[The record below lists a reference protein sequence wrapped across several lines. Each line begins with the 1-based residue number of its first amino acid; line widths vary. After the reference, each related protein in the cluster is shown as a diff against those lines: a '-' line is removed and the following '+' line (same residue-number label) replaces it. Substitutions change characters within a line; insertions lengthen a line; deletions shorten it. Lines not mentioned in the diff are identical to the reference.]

1 MNSKNRFADILE
13 IAKNQGKETPYAEE
27 GEGVQADQETLRSR
41 SDTNQEQPGKRGRP
55 KVGKRS
61 NAAYTQITAYIRT
74 STHKNAKIALIKEG
88 QRDMGE
94 LIDDL
99 LSQWI
104 EAQK

>member
-1 MNSKNRFADILE
+1 MSSKNRFGEILE
-13 IAKNQGKETPYAEE
+13 IAKHHGEEPPYADE
-27 GEGVQADQETLRSR
+27 GEGTPTEETLQRR
-41 SDTNQEQPGKRGRP
+41 PDTNHEQPGKRGRP

-88 QRDMGE
+88 RRDMGE

-99 LSQWI
+99 LSQWL
-104 EAQK
+104 EAQQ

>member
-1 MNSKNRFADILE
+1 MSSQNRFGEILE
-13 IAKNQGKETPYAEE
+13 IAKHHGEEPPYAEE
-27 GEGVQADQETLRSR
+27 DEGTQAEEPRRHRPDK
-41 SDTNQEQPGKRGRP
+41 NQEQPGKRGRP

-88 QRDMGE
+88 KRDMGE

-99 LSQWI
+99 LRQWL
-104 EAQK
+104 ETQQ

>member
-1 MNSKNRFADILE
+1 MSSKNRFGEILE
-13 IAKNQGKETPYAEE
+13 IAKNQGEETPYEEEETQAEE
-27 GEGVQADQETLRSR
+27 RLRSR
-41 SDTNQEQPGKRGRP
+41 PDTNYEQQRKRGRP

-88 QRDMGE
+88 RRDMGE

-99 LSQWI
+99 LSQWV
-104 EAQK
+104 ESQQ

>member
-1 MNSKNRFADILE
+1 MSSKSRFGDILE
-13 IAKNQGKETPYAEE
+13 IAKHQGEEPPYAEE
-27 GEGVQADQETLRSR
+27 GEGMPAEDTLRSR
-41 SDTNQEQPGKRGRP
+41 PDTHREPQGKRGRP

-74 STHKNAKIALIKEG
+74 STHKNAKIALIQEG
-88 QRDMGE
+88 KRDMGE

>member
-1 MNSKNRFADILE
+1 MSSKNRFGEILE
-13 IAKNQGKETPYAEE
+13 IAKNHGEETPYAEE
-27 GEGVQADQETLRSR
+27 GEGVHAEETLRSR
-41 SDTNQEQPGKRGRP
+41 PDKNHEHQGKRGRP

-74 STHKNAKIALIKEG
+74 STHKNAKIALIQEG
-88 QRDMGE
+88 KRDMGE

>member
-1 MNSKNRFADILE
+1 MSGKNRFGEILE
-13 IAKNQGKETPYAEE
+13 IAKQHGEETPYADE
-27 GEGVQADQETLRSR
+27 GDGPPAEDTLRSR
-41 SDTNQEQPGKRGRP
+41 PATSQEHPGKRGRP

-88 QRDMGE
+88 RRDMGE

-99 LSQWI
+99 LSQWL
-104 EAQK
+104 EAQQ

>member
-1 MNSKNRFADILE
+1 MSSKNRFGEILE
-13 IAKNQGKETPYAEE
+13 IAKNHGEGTPYAEE
-27 GEGVQADQETLRSR
+27 GEGMHAEETLQRR
-41 SDTNQEQPGKRGRP
+41 PDQHQERPGKRGRP

-74 STHKNAKIALIKEG
+74 STHKNAKIALIQEG
-88 QRDMGE
+88 KRDMGE

>member
-1 MNSKNRFADILE
+1 MSSKNRFGDILE
-13 IAKNQGKETPYAEE
+13 IARNQGEETPYVEEEE
-27 GEGVQADQETLRSR
+27 GTPAEETLRSR
-41 SDTNQEQPGKRGRP
+41 PDKNHEPQGKRGRP

-74 STHKNAKIALIKEG
+74 STHKQAKIALIKEG
-88 QRDMGE
+88 RRDMGD
-94 LIDDL
+94 LIDEL

>member
-1 MNSKNRFADILE
+1 MSSKNRFGEILE
-13 IAKNQGKETPYAEE
+13 IAKHHGEETPYAEE
-27 GEGVQADQETLRSR
+27 GEGAQAEETLRSR
-41 SDTNQEQPGKRGRP
+41 PDKDPEQPGKRGRP

-74 STHKNAKIALIKEG
+74 STHKNAKIALIQEG
-88 QRDMGE
+88 RRDMGE

-104 EAQK
+104 ETQK

>member
-1 MNSKNRFADILE
+1 MSSKNRFGEILE
-13 IAKNQGKETPYAEE
+13 IAKNQGEETPYAED
-27 GEGVQADQETLRSR
+27 GEETQAEERLRSR
-41 SDTNQEQPGKRGRP
+41 PDTNHEQQRKRGRP
-55 KVGKRS
+55 KIGKRS

-88 QRDMGE
+88 RRDMGE

-99 LSQWI
+99 LSQWV